1 MREHLMFQV
10 DAFSDRVFAGN
21 PAAVMVLDTAL
32 PDLLMQAIAAE
43 NNLAETAFVLPEGAS
58 WSIRWFTP
66 TQEAAFCGHATLAAA
81 HVLASEYGRGEDFRF
96 RTGTVGELRASRN
109 GPARYTLDLPLL
121 EPAPL
126 DEIPVALPA
135 IFPKG
140 WKAVFR
146 NFENLFVELGGPD
159 DVAGFRPD
167 MAMIARLAPFGLGI
181 TAAGGATHDGDPVD
195 FVSRY
200 FAPAAGIPEDPV
212 TGSAHT
218 TLAPYWARRLGRTDM
233 SAFQASPRGGL
244 VACRIA
250 GDRVFL
256 SGWAATFFKAGIR
269 LPG

>member
-1 MREHLMFQV
+1 MREKLMFQV

-32 PDLLMQAIAAE
+32 PDTLMQSIAAE
-43 NNLAETAFVLPEGAS
+43 NNLAETAFVLPEGAD

-81 HVLASEYGRGEDFRF
+81 HVLASEYGQGESFRF
-96 RTGTVGELRASRN
+96 STRSVGDLRVGRN
-109 GPARYTLDLPLL
+109 GPANYELDLPLL

-126 DEIPVALPA
+126 DVVPDALSA
-135 IFPKG
+135 LFPKG

-146 NFENLFVELGGPD
+146 NFENLFVELDSPD
-159 DVAGFRPD
+159 AVVGFHPEMAG
-167 MAMIARLAPFGLGI
+167 IALLAPCGLGI
-181 TAAGGATHDGDPVD
+181 TAFGGATREGQPVD

-212 TGSAHT
+212 TGSAHA

-244 VACRIA
+244 VGCRIS
-250 GDRVFL
+250 GDRVLL
-256 SGWAATFFKAGIR
+256 SGQAVTFFKARIR